1 MIATSQRVLV
11 VDDDTLIANSI
22 ELALRQEGYEVFVAA
37 TGQDALTITELN
49 EPDLIVLD
57 IGLPD
62 ISGIEVCRRLRQY
75 STAPILYLTA
85 HQAEVEKVVAL
96 DAGGDDYVTKPASI
110 AELLARVRANLGA
123 YTPEPLRVVM
133 RSTAAVISPW
143 TPRPTSSP

>member
-1 MIATSQRVLV
+1 M
-11 VDDDTLIANSI
+11 
-22 ELALRQEGYEVFVAA
+22 AA

-62 ISGIEVCRRLRQY
+62 ISEIEFCRRLRQY
-75 STAPILYLTA
+75 STAPVIYLTA

-96 DAGGDDYVTKPASI
+96 DAGGDDYVIKPASI
-110 AELLARVRANLGA
+110 AELLVRVRANLGA